1 MTSIDPIRDIR
12 FEGLDIP
19 QLQEWITKVKQGIGT
34 ESMQSAVRALDEC
47 VKVVVE
53 LDDTLRRELG
63 KLQIAW
69 EGNAG
74 SLAAAATQQQAVFMS
89 DAPDPLRASA
99 QSVDEQGR
107 GYESARH
114 TLPNTDELRHKQSEN
129 VVEWAGGAFGYESD
143 YDKEAKQIDANKKAA
158 QAALASYRDTSV
170 SQADTY
176 QPLPEAPPATVTA
189 QSASPVGMASA
200 GFGAGSVSAGTV
212 GGSPQPG
219 VSSPGMGVPGA
230 IVGSIGGGDARPG
243 QGRVGDGRVGDGR
256 VGDGRVG
263 DGRVGDGRVGDGRV
277 GDGRV
282 GDGRVGDGR
291 VGDGRTGEGRPGV
304 TPPGRGDRSGER
316 HKGEIDTGGEADETP
331 EATGDSGGIGAGTI
345 LGIAAGGAAVVGIG
359 AYGASRMLGGRGTP
373 APAGGD
379 GKSMARGG
387 ASVVGGGPG
396 DTVAG
401 KAAGKTPGSRP
412 VAGSMMGPAATRGE
426 KRSEDAEHENR
437 YVAEE
442 TPFDDE
448 RLVAPPVLGGADSDD
463 EDPPAENEP
472 KKQD

>member
-12 FEGLDIP
+12 FEGLEIP

-129 VVEWAGGAFGYESD
+129 VAEWAGGAFGYESD
-143 YDKEAKQIDANKKAA
+143 YDQEAKQIDANKKAA

-176 QPLPEAPPATVTA
+176 QPLPEAPPATVTT
-189 QSASPVGMASA
+189 QSASPVGMAGA
-200 GFGAGSVSAGTV
+200 GFGAGAVSAGTF
-212 GGSPQPG
+212 GGSPQSGVGSPG
-219 VSSPGMGVPGA
+219 VGYSPGTGVPGA
-230 IVGSIGGGDARPG
+230 IVGSIGGGDAQPG
-243 QGRVGDGRVGDGR
+243 QGRA
-256 VGDGRVG
+256 
-263 DGRVGDGRVGDGRV
+263 
-277 GDGRV
+277 
-282 GDGRVGDGR
+282 
-291 VGDGRTGEGRPGV
+291 GDGRTGEGRPGV

-316 HKGEIDTGGEADETP
+316 HKGEIDTGGEADGTP

-359 AYGASRMLGGRGTP
+359 AYGASKMLGGRGAP

-379 GKSMARGG
+379 GKSVARGG
-387 ASVVGGGPG
+387 ASAVGGGPG

-401 KAAGKTPGSRP
+401 KSAGKTPGSRP

-442 TPFDDE
+442 THFDDE
-448 RLVAPPVLGGADSDD
+448 RLVAPPVLGEAGDD